1 MPFLLPTLS
10 KLTSQAVKIELMNLK
25 QALSTV
31 HDRAQ
36 TLMETLALPV
46 CWPVCLRAC
55 FDLCHKWYRHP
66 RSWMLGN

>member
-31 HDRAQ
+31 HDRA
-36 TLMETLALPV
+36 
-46 CWPVCLRAC
+46 
-55 FDLCHKWYRHP
+55 
-66 RSWMLGN
+66 